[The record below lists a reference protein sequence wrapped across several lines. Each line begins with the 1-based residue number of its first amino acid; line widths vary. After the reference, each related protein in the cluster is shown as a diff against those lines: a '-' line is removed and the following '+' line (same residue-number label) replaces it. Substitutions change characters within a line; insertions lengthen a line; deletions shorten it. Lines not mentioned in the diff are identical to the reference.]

1 MLLLRVVAPTDTAA
15 AVLAYLE
22 GLPEVTD
29 LVHLPGAG
37 RRPPGDRIECTVAV
51 SSASAVVAAL
61 DALGVAARGSIT
73 LDRLDAAV
81 SEASDR
87 AGDAAV
93 GASADAVVWEEVE
106 DRTAAMAEL
115 SIAFLTYMMVA
126 AVIAVVGILTDSVV
140 LIVGAMV
147 VGPEFGPL
155 AALCVGLIQRKPA
168 LTRQALI
175 SLTIGFAAAFA
186 AGLAATWAFRATGV
200 APADLTSS
208 MHPATLFI
216 SRPDSY
222 AVVIAAAAGVAGMLS
237 LTTASSGTLIGVLIS
252 VTTIPAA
259 ANAAVAAAYG
269 DSGELGGSAAQ
280 LGINLAVMVLAGL
293 LTLRV
298 QRAAFT
304 RRLGGVLERVSRLGA
319 GRAHRRR

>member
-1 MLLLRVVAPTDTAA
+1 MLLMRIVAPTDTAP
-15 AVLAYLE
+15 AVLSYLD
-22 GLPEVTD
+22 GMAEVTD
-29 LVHLPGAG
+29 LIHLPGAA
-37 RRPPGDRIECTVAV
+37 RRPAGDLIQCTLAV
-51 SSASAVVAAL
+51 SSASAVVTAL
-61 DALGVAARGSIT
+61 AGLGVTAHGSIT

-87 AGDAAV
+87 AGAAAI

-126 AVIAVVGILTDSVV
+126 AVIASVGILTDSIV

-155 AALCVGLIQRKPA
+155 AALCVGLIQRRPA
-168 LTRQALI
+168 LVRQALV
-175 SLTIGFAAAFA
+175 SLTVGFAAAFA
-186 AGLAATWAFRATGV
+186 AGLVTTWAVRTAGI
-200 APADLTSS
+200 APADLASS
-208 MHPATLFI
+208 MHPETLFI

-222 AVVIAAAAGVAGMLS
+222 AVIIAAAAGVAGMLS
-237 LTTASSGTLIGVLIS
+237 LTTAASGTLIGVLIS

-259 ANAAVAAAYG
+259 ANAAVATAYG
-269 DSGELGGSAAQ
+269 SGHELAGSAAQ
-280 LGINLAVMVLAGL
+280 LGLNLAVMVIAGL

-304 RRLGGVLERVSRLGA
+304 RRVGGALERLARLGA
-319 GRAHRRR
+319 GRGQRRR

>member
-87 AGDAAV
+87 AGAAAV

-269 DSGELGGSAAQ
+269 ATGELGGSVAQ
-280 LGINLAVMVLAGL
+280 LGVNLAVMVLAGL
-293 LTLRV
+293 VTLRV

-304 RRLGGVLERVSRLGA
+304 RRLGGVLERVCRLGA

>member
-1 MLLLRVVAPTDTAA
+1 
-15 AVLAYLE
+15 
-22 GLPEVTD
+22 
-29 LVHLPGAG
+29 
-37 RRPPGDRIECTVAV
+37 
-51 SSASAVVAAL
+51 
-61 DALGVAARGSIT
+61 
-73 LDRLDAAV
+73 
-81 SEASDR
+81 
-87 AGDAAV
+87 
-93 GASADAVVWEEVE
+93 
-106 DRTAAMAEL
+106 MAEL

-126 AVIAVVGILTDSVV
+126 AVIAVVGILSDSVV

-168 LTRQALI
+168 LVRQALI
-175 SLTIGFAAAFA
+175 SLTLGFAAAFA

-269 DSGELGGSAAQ
+269 ATGELGGSAAQ

-293 LTLRV
+293 VTLRL